1 MRFGLKRKALKTN
14 IRGLKQGKGVS
25 SQGTTLNIVYSN
37 STIIISD
44 LENSWRTM
52 QITRNMRARTTRIPI
67 ETGSTNKESL
77 FLTVGS
83 SVKCKDVRHDSI
95 MALKYLNLCKR
106 LDFS

>member
-1 MRFGLKRKALKTN
+1 
-14 IRGLKQGKGVS
+14 
-25 SQGTTLNIVYSN
+25 
-37 STIIISD
+37 
-44 LENSWRTM
+44 M

-83 SVKCKDVRHDSI
+83 SVRCKTLIYDSI
-95 MALKYLNLCKR
+95 MALKYLNLCKI